1 MGEFGFSEMV
11 LIAIVAIVIYGK
23 DLPSAARKMAQVYN
37 KLRRQLTDV
46 KDEIQRQ
53 IPIDE
58 IKGEFNKVGS
68 SFDPTAP
75 QTEIPMPPSGIYAQ
89 VADAAKVLVTWN
101 SVPGATTYSLKRSTS
116 STDPLLI
123 VSMGLTDLSYTDSG
137 LETGKTYHYVVTA
150 QNSAGESGSSEEAV
164 VTLPAEEPA
173 TVAAAPASATE
184 EVASAATAVPAPQAT
199 GNDGGLEPMTKVQEP
214 SAPATPPAEAPAPQG
229 TGNGSAQE
237 PVTKSEE
244 PPAA

>member
-11 LIAIVAIVIYGK
+11 LIVIVAIVIYGK

-37 KLRRQLTDV
+37 KLRRQLTDI

-53 IPIDE
+53 IPVDE
-58 IKGEFNKVGS
+58 IKGEINRIGS

-75 QTEIPMPPSGIYAQ
+75 QVEIPMPPSGIYAQ

-137 LETGKTYHYVVTA
+137 LETGKTYQYVVTA
-150 QNSAGESGSSEEAV
+150 QNSAGESGPSEEAV
-164 VTLPAEEPA
+164 VTLPAEEPSA
-173 TVAAAPASATE
+173 PVSGTEAAASSATE
-184 EVASAATAVPAPQAT
+184 PPAPPAA
-199 GNDGGLEPMTKVQEP
+199 GNGSGPDPMTKVQEP
-214 SAPATPPAEAPAPQG
+214 PASAPPPAEAPAPQAE
-229 TGNGSAQE
+229 GNGSAQE